1 MTTTKLQLI
10 QAKFDEGIELS
21 KSDISFL
28 VSRCHILTSAVSN
41 HYDQC
46 IKEYG
51 EVILNM
57 DRRLYACLDESFD
70 PNAQAKTVKRKKG

>member
-10 QAKFDEGIELS
+10 QAKLDEGIELS
-21 KSDISFL
+21 ESDISFL
-28 VSRCHILTSAVSN
+28 VSRCSILTSAISK
-41 HYDQC
+41 HYDEC

-57 DRRLYACLDESFD
+57 DRRLYACIDENFD
-70 PNAQAKTVKRKKG
+70 PTIHAKSTKRKKG